1 MNGAVAPAVH
11 LLKLDEPRFCIRQA
25 HLVNALFPECFFFQ
39 NIDYRLVPGNG
50 IVPDTRFQ
58 GHILLH
64 QFQHRVIA
72 AVGYDV
78 VKQIRFNLLFFLSQR
93 KFPFL
98 AFWHWVVFVQTPTV
112 HIFLFSVLVNVTEP
126 IPPVCTLVLAF
137 MQNSITVVSSFFTH

>member
-1 MNGAVAPAVH
+1 M
-11 LLKLDEPRFCIRQA
+11 LL
-25 HLVNALFPECFFFQ
+25 FQ

-72 AVGYDV
+72 SVGYDV

-93 KFPFL
+93 KLPFL
-98 AFWHWVVFVQTPTV
+98 AFGHGVVFVQTPTV

-137 MQNSITVVSSFFTH
+137 MQNPIAVISSFFTH